1 MITVLFYLRVLCF
14 QKEQTVF
21 ICPVKLFFKS
31 MPLFFLLCV
40 PIQQLVKQ
48 LIWNHF
54 VPMWGI
60 CSNVHQEPLLQSW
73 RHGRVIGNE
82 KAYCSTIP
90 TAVSAMDVKA
100 FEFLKWFSTTSCNKW
115 ICNCIYHRCARGCFP
130 SESKQCAILSEHK
143 IIPRGL
149 CRTKSQTYCIAEIWN
164 KHDAQCQRC
173 QCMHGGRKPEQGETR
188 GVVQL
193 APLP

>member
-1 MITVLFYLRVLCF
+1 MSKKNKQSLSVLLSCFSKACLCFFSCVFPYSSWLSSLYETILFLCGVYAVMSTRSLFYSPGVMVLLSVM
-14 QKEQTVF
+14 K
-21 ICPVKLFFKS
+21 
-31 MPLFFLLCV
+31 
-40 PIQQLVKQ
+40 
-48 LIWNHF
+48 
-54 VPMWGI
+54 
-60 CSNVHQEPLLQSW
+60 
-73 RHGRVIGNE
+73 R
-82 KAYCSTIP
+82 AYCSTIP

-115 ICNCIYHRCARGCFP
+115 ICNCIYHRCASGCFP

-173 QCMHGGRKPEQGETR
+173 QCMHGGRKIEQEKTR
-188 GVVQL
+188 GGL
-193 APLP
+193 YN